1 MQYNYNI
8 YNREERN
15 ICAHLFRVL
24 LEPKDNYYALSN
36 FTGKNNIN
44 NFNIFT
50 EVALIRDAYFIRKNS
65 SANIFLDSIV
75 QIIMKQERVTDC
87 KLYSQLPSELNNPK
101 LTHPKQIKY
110 KGKNILTPNE
120 NKVYGSLQGMFNAKP
135 DLLICLQDEM
145 LIYEA
150 KYTLDFDKEQIQ
162 RTNNIAEIWSNI
174 VYTDLGYNSPPPY
187 KILKLGLEK
196 YEPDIS
202 WEKIK
207 EIVLHIY
214 DKNDFTFKTFNS
226 LINNNFS

>member
-15 ICAHLFRVL
+15 ICAHLFRIL

-36 FTGKNNIN
+36 FTGKNNIS

-50 EVALIRDAYFIRKNS
+50 EVALIRDAYFIRKS
-65 SANIFLDSIV
+65 SCVNKFLDSIV
-75 QIIMKQERVTDC
+75 QIIMKQEGVTDC

-110 KGKNILTPNE
+110 KGKKIFTLHE
-120 NKVYGSLQGMFNAKP
+120 MKVYGSLQGMFNAKP
-135 DLLICLQDEM
+135 DLLICLPDEM

-150 KYTLDFDKEQIQ
+150 KYTLDFDQDQIR

-174 VYTDLGYNSPPPY
+174 IYSDLGYNSPPPY
-187 KILKLGLEK
+187 KILKLGLDK
-196 YEPDIS
+196 YKPDIS
-202 WEKIK
+202 WEKVK
-207 EIVLHIY
+207 EIVSHIY
-214 DKNDFTFKTFNS
+214 NKNDYTLKTINS
-226 LINNNFS
+226 LINNGFD